1 MKCST
6 LFYAA
11 AAVLAGS
18 AAAVNTTSGEPVYTG
33 SKSFPTSLFPSMYY
47 MPKKMEQEPRPVVT
61 RETGGQFPDLLNNP
75 YHLPT
80 SPPANEVLMP
90 SPTEQCEDLDQ
101 VIHEVWE
108 LFGQLFRKDKASD
121 APLCNICRT
130 ALHSLQRIARAD
142 PDLVPDLMSSI
153 CESLNIFGAL
163 GWKQECKRTLAK
175 NVYGGSITQV
185 LSYANF
191 TGDAPD
197 AQTICAQIP
206 KLNICDFPTETLSDS
221 FLNDW
226 FRGQRHPPQHV
237 VDHWK
242 QLRER
247 AYGEGYDASKKLR
260 ISHITDLHLDG
271 RYFVGGESECSWG
284 ATVQCCRINSYN
296 SSVYHGQ
303 FVHGQLQPDQIAAPA
318 NYWGASRCDT
328 PWSLLANSMEALRA
342 VGGDNGYD
350 MTIFTGDLVA
360 HDDLYRYSRDF
371 VKYSEQ
377 SIYDM
382 IKSYLKN
389 TPFVPT
395 LGNHDTN
402 PENVMAP
409 AAPLPDGTSY
419 KWDWDLDY
427 VSTLWKNREWIDQ
440 ENVNDI
446 HKHHGAFSVKP
457 LKNLRVISLNTDFWY
472 CVNMYNY
479 IHSSNPD
486 NSGMLRFLTDELI
499 EAEKNH
505 ERVWI
510 IGHVLS
516 GWDGKEALDRPS
528 NLFYQIV
535 SRFAPHTLAAVFF
548 GHTHE
553 DQFEVFYFNDNGESK
568 STSQLTEHA
577 VSVAYVA
584 PSITPYTN
592 LNPEFRV
599 YHVHPETYEIM
610 EFDQYYTP
618 IPEFEAL
625 VKENKNHG
633 PVWRKLYT
641 ARELYGDFHASV
653 KSHTYRAGVAL
664 NNNRWPKNAP
674 LNGTFWAALT
684 DEMEQR
690 PELVKTFS
698 EVQTGNNP
706 MASTCTSKA
715 CVVNNI
721 CYMRAG
727 SASLGH
733 KCSDSYSTMGR
744 G

>member
-1 MKCST
+1 MKWST
-6 LFYAA
+6 LLVSA

-18 AAAVNTTSGEPVYTG
+18 AAAVDTTSGEPVFTG
-33 SKSFPTSLFPSMYY
+33 TKAFPTSLFPSMYY
-47 MPKKMEQEPRPVVT
+47 MPKNMEQEPRPVIT
-61 RETGGQFPDLLNNP
+61 REGGGKFPDSLNNP
-75 YHLPT
+75 YQLPT
-80 SPPANEVLMP
+80 APPANEVLMP
-90 SPTEQCEDLDQ
+90 APTEQRDDLDEL
-101 VIHEVWE
+101 IHKAWE
-108 LFGQLFRKDKASD
+108 LFGQLFSKDKASD
-121 APLCNICRT
+121 APLCNVCRT
-130 ALHSLQRIARAD
+130 ALHTLQLIGRAD
-142 PDLVPDLMSSI
+142 PDLLPDLMGSI
-153 CESLNIFGAL
+153 CEALDIFGAL
-163 GWKQECKRTLAK
+163 GWKQECKRTLSK
-175 NVYGGSITQV
+175 GVYGGPITQV
-185 LSYANF
+185 LTYANF

-206 KLNICDFPTETLSDS
+206 KLNICNRPTETLSDD

-226 FRGQRHPPQHV
+226 FRGQRKPPQHAL
-237 VDHWK
+237 DHWK
-242 QLRER
+242 QLRAR
-247 AYGEGYDASKKLR
+247 AYGEGYDASKNLR
-260 ISHITDLHLDG
+260 VSHITDLHLDG
-271 RYFVGGESECSWG
+271 RYFVGGESECDWG

-296 SSVYHGQ
+296 STKYHGQ
-303 FVHGQLQPDQIAAPA
+303 FVHGQLSPDQISAQA
-318 NYWGASRCDT
+318 NYWGATRCDT
-328 PWSLLANSMEALRA
+328 PWSLMANSMDALRA
-342 VGGDNGYD
+342 VGGDHGYD
-350 MTIFTGDLVA
+350 LTIFTGDLVA

-377 SIYDM
+377 ALYDM
-382 IKSYLKN
+382 IKSVVKN
-389 TPFVPT
+389 KPFVPT
-395 LGNHDTN
+395 LGNHDTS
-402 PENVMAP
+402 PENFMAP
-409 AAPLPDGTSY
+409 AAPLPDGTAY
-419 KWDWDLDY
+419 KWDWDMDY
-427 VSTLWKNREWIDQ
+427 VSTLWKNREWIGEQ
-440 ENVNDI
+440 NVDDI
-446 HKHHGAFSVKP
+446 KKHHGAFSVKP

-472 CVNMYNY
+472 YVNVYNY
-479 IHSSNPD
+479 VHSFNPD
-486 NSGMLRFLTDELI
+486 NSGMLRFLTDELL

-516 GWDGKEALDRPS
+516 GWDGAEALARPS

-535 SRFAPHTLAAVFF
+535 SRFAPHTVAAIFF

-568 STSQLTEHA
+568 SASQLTEHA
-577 VSVAYVA
+577 VSMAYVA

-625 VKENKNHG
+625 VKQKKNHG

-653 KSHTYRAGVAL
+653 GAHTYRAGVAL
-664 NNNRWPKNAP
+664 HNNRWPKNAP

-698 EVQTGNNP
+698 EVQSGNSP
-706 MASTCTSKA
+706 ASKTCTSDD
-715 CVVNNI
+715 CVKNNI

-733 KCSDSYSTMGR
+733 KCSSSYSTVGR